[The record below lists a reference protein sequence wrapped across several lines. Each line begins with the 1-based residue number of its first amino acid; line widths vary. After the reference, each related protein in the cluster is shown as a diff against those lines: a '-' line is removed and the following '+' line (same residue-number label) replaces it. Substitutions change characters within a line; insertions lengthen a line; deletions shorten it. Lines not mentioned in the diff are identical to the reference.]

1 VNEIKVGRNQTEM
14 DKRDKSVCVFAC
26 RRHIVHSDCFVLKS
40 TSFVKPKNT
49 MKISE
54 QRNEIK
60 EAGFVEQ
67 ISNPDTNSVMMWI
80 EIVCVSWDVMHG

>member
-1 VNEIKVGRNQTEM
+1 
-14 DKRDKSVCVFAC
+14 
-26 RRHIVHSDCFVLKS
+26 
-40 TSFVKPKNT
+40 